1 MAKKLFE
8 LNHSI
13 DRSGATTRFV
23 RDGRVQIRDVLTD
36 ETAREIRTSLAK
48 GTPWG
53 MGWQA
58 GVDGKPN
65 GARREELQ
73 GSCAPS
79 MAREIAEA
87 THNAAMQ
94 GDYAFRYGRYPI
106 LEAYKEKWDEGGPH
120 DLLIEYLNTPETL
133 DLVREVT
140 GIPELVKA
148 DAQATL
154 FAPGHFLGRHI
165 DSHVGEGW
173 QVAYVLNLAPDEW
186 HPDWGGYLNFLDAD
200 GDIVA
205 GYRPRFNTL
214 NLFKVPQPHLASF
227 VPPFAPTARF
237 AITGWFRDQ

>member
-1 MAKKLFE
+1 MAKSLFE
-8 LNHSI
+8 LNPAI
-13 DRSGATTRFV
+13 DRASAAERFTRNT
-23 RDGRVQIRDVLTD
+23 RVQIRDVLTA
-36 ETAREIRTSLAK
+36 ETAREIRSILAE

-53 MGWQA
+53 LGWQA
-58 GVDGKPN
+58 GIESEPN
-65 GARREELQ
+65 GVRREGLQ
-73 GSCAPS
+73 GPNAQST
-79 MAREIAEA
+79 ARDIAES
-87 THNAAMQ
+87 THRAAMQ

-106 LEAYKEKWDEGGPH
+106 LEAYQEKWDEGGPH
-120 DLLIEYLNTPETL
+120 DLLIEYLNTHETL

-154 FAPGHFLGRHI
+154 FAPGHFLGCHI

-173 QVAYVLNLAPDEW
+173 QVAYVLNFALDEW
-186 HPDWGGYLNFLDAD
+186 HPDWGGYLNFLDDD

-214 NLFKVPQPHLASF
+214 NLFKVPQPHLVSF

-237 AITGWFRDQ
+237 AITGWFRDK